1 MKNIDIYLK
10 ESIEDASYILDE
22 GLYRDYIK
30 PTFKPIWRKIKS
42 MFTTKGV
49 KTVNKLND
57 LNGPGIVL
65 LNIIE
70 NVSDVFQSKLKKK
83 SELSA
88 QEKDCYDNKSINK
101 IAKFQETTMKDAIKK
116 FNLIYSPDDN
126 TYDKNHCNAYARVD
140 KYNTK
145 SDDIYSEATYENI
158 KGYVL
163 KKCED
168 FARDNVNV
176 VIRTAEDKEFTIKIE
191 TTLNKYTY
199 YGSFVIFK

>member
-10 ESIEDASYILDE
+10 ESIEDESYILDE

-30 PTFKPIWRKIKS
+30 PMFKPIWRKIKS

-57 LNGPGIVL
+57 LNGPGIVF

-83 SELSA
+83 SELSE
-88 QEKDCYDNKSINK
+88 QEKGCYNNKSINK

-126 TYDKNHCNAYARVD
+126 AYNKDHCNAYARVD
-140 KYNTK
+140 KYNIKT
-145 SDDIYSEATYENI
+145 DDVHSEATYENI

-168 FARDNVNV
+168 FARDNANV
-176 VIRTAEDKEFTIKIE
+176 VLRTAEDKEFTIKIE